1 MPIHELMV
9 MYGYSNNA
17 PAETSTKKN
26 KKKIKKTSQ
35 KKNKDNKRKV
45 NIYLQVN

>member
-9 MYGYSNNA
+9 MYGYPNNA
-17 PAETSTKKN
+17 SAEKKN
-26 KKKIKKTSQ
+26 KKKKKKT

-45 NIYLQVN
+45 N